1 MNKNFYIL
9 KNGKLIRKYNTI
21 YFIYQ
26 KQEEN
31 NKVFKAEI
39 DEEEFD
45 VETENIA
52 NKLEYEKRILPIEQI
67 GNLFLYGRVSL
78 TSGVISLLCKKSIP
92 VHFFGYYGN
101 YEGSIIPK
109 ESLLSGKMH
118 INQAA
123 HYLDYRKR
131 ILLARKFIEGASLN
145 MLRNL
150 KYYQSEGRDF
160 ESKIEYIENEIKK
173 ITNIIDI
180 NKLRALE
187 GGIRNKYYACF
198 DVIIKNTFK
207 FEKRT
212 KQPPLNPINAM
223 ISFGNA
229 LLYST
234 IIKNI
239 YHTQLNQTI
248 AFLHE
253 PSERRYSLSLD
264 LSEIFKPLIVD
275 RVIFKL
281 TNKQIITEKHFV
293 KELNSC
299 LLNEK
304 GKKIFVMEYEKKL
317 NSTIKHRSL
326 KRNVSYERLIY
337 LECIK
342 LCKHLLGMKKYE
354 PFVIWW

>member
-1 MNKNFYIL
+1 
-9 KNGKLIRKYNTI
+9 
-21 YFIYQ
+21 
-26 KQEEN
+26 
-31 NKVFKAEI
+31 
-39 DEEEFD
+39 
-45 VETENIA
+45 
-52 NKLEYEKRILPIEQI
+52 
-67 GNLFLYGRVSL
+67 
-78 TSGVISLLCKKSIP
+78 
-92 VHFFGYYGN
+92 
-101 YEGSIIPK
+101 
-109 ESLLSGKMH
+109 
-118 INQAA
+118 
-123 HYLDYRKR
+123 
-131 ILLARKFIEGASLN
+131 
-145 MLRNL
+145 
-150 KYYQSEGRDF
+150 
-160 ESKIEYIENEIKK
+160 
-173 ITNIIDI
+173 
-180 NKLRALE
+180 
-187 GGIRNKYYACF
+187 
-198 DVIIKNTFK
+198 
-207 FEKRT
+207 
-212 KQPPLNPINAM
+212 M

-281 TNKQIITEKHFV
+281 TNKQIITEKHFI